1 MWKEELWVELG
12 LVLLGLMAVCEGEGE
27 GEGEEEDE

>member
-1 MWKEELWVELG
+1 MWKEELWVESR

-27 GEGEEEDE
+27 GEEEDE